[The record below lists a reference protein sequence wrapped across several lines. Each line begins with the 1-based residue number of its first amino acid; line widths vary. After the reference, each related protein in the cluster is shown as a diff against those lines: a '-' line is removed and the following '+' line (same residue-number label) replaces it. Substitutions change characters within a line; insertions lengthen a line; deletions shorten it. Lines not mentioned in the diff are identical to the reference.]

1 MTPPPHEEIEPQTG
15 VTNIGVFRARFV
27 LLKTCDSG
35 VPSPPPALSDP
46 PATLSGIRTGA
57 HRRGGLDLIA
67 LGAGG
72 GTSARPTHNPVL
84 TAGVS
89 SSPRRRLRRG
99 GSFANSPPASL
110 GRTPPS
116 LGSAGVAQV
125 PWTSPR
131 CGFVPLTPGSTAW
144 APPKL
149 CRLVLRPAGTTPPFN
164 GATAAAAAA
173 ASPPAVSSSF
183 SLSRRPRG

>member
-1 MTPPPHEEIEPQTG
+1 MMTPPPHEEIEPQTG

-57 HRRGGLDLIA
+57 QRRGGLDLIA

-125 PWTSPR
+125 PWISPK
-131 CGFVPLTPGSTAW
+131 CGFVP
-144 APPKL
+144 
-149 CRLVLRPAGTTPPFN
+149 
-164 GATAAAAAA
+164 
-173 ASPPAVSSSF
+173 
-183 SLSRRPRG
+183 

>member
-1 MTPPPHEEIEPQTG
+1 MWSYRGCRVTMMTPPAHEEIEPQTG

-27 LLKTCDSG
+27 LLKICDSG

-125 PWTSPR
+125 PWTSPSQPAPGR
-131 CGFVPLTPGSTAW
+131 PPPLLSTNQAY
-144 APPKL
+144 APTYL
-149 CRLVLRPAGTTPPFN
+149 GYRVT
-164 GATAAAAAA
+164 
-173 ASPPAVSSSF
+173 
-183 SLSRRPRG
+183 